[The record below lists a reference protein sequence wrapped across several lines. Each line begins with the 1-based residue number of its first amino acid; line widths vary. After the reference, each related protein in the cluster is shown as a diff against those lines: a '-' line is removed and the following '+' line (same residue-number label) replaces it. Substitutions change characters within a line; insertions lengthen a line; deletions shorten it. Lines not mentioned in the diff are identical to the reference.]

1 MPDYMY
7 LLESRLSPE
16 QRAVMERVQE
26 LSRTQDVNVYLTG
39 GAVRDLI
46 SGMPIRDLD
55 FTVEGNPVKIVR
67 ELEKGGARVIWES
80 EKLRHH
86 EMIFAGDV
94 DGSVSAAREDY
105 YERPGVKPEYR
116 FSSVM
121 EDLRR
126 RDFGINA
133 IAISLNT
140 QSRGLLLDPMNGLAD
155 LEKQEVRALSIHAFT
170 NQPIRLMR
178 ILRYAARM
186 GFKMESRTQ
195 EWFDLAMERKLT
207 ERIEGADVGHE
218 LRALAREDNPV
229 ATLKHWESHGLLA
242 LIHPS
247 LQKRKPDYDSL
258 NKLARVRSNLYG
270 AGLRPRLHLAV
281 AYYTFGRLKSR
292 ESAAALRNL
301 EYRAN
306 EIEEIAELVPET
318 QKVVKMLKS
327 AKTNSAKDAYYYLAS
342 LPAETLAFIEVEMPN
357 PRALSKIRNYL
368 QKWRPLRMASPAA
381 ELDALGVERGPKF
394 DKIVEQ
400 FFELQLRGKGKTP
413 EDRTK
418 ILKNLAGIKDEPKK
432 PEKKEKKRKG
442 DKEAAAPGESKG
454 EKSKAQP
461 ADGKAAPA
469 ATGQGK
475 SSPAGKSGAT
485 GKPPVAAAHA
495 SQSAAAAIGAKA
507 HAKHDKAESDTKAT
521 STAAK
526 KHTAVTKKSTS
537 PSAKKSRR

>member
-26 LSRTQDVNVYLTG
+26 LSRTQEVNVYLTG

-55 FTVEGNPVKIVR
+55 FTVEGNPVKMVR
-67 ELEKGGARVIWES
+67 ELEKGGARAIWES
-80 EKLRHH
+80 EKIRHH

-105 YERPGVKPEYR
+105 YERPGAKPEYR

-195 EWFDLAMERKLT
+195 EWFDLAMERKLID
-207 ERIEGADVGHE
+207 RIEGSDVGHE

-229 ATLKHWESHGLLA
+229 ATLKLWESHGLLA

-281 AYYTFGRLKSR
+281 AYYTLGRLKSR
-292 ESAAALRNL
+292 EAASALRNL

-306 EIEEIAELVPET
+306 EIDEIAELVPET

-327 AKTNSAKDAYYYLAS
+327 PKTNSAKDAYYYLAS

-442 DKEAAAPGESKG
+442 EKEAAPGESKG
-454 EKSKAQP
+454 REKSKSQA
-461 ADGKAAPA
+461 ADAKAAPA
-469 ATGQGK
+469 GAAHGK
-475 SSPAGKSGAT
+475 SSLAGKH
-485 GKPPVAAAHA
+485 AAASKAPAAAANA
-495 SQSAAAAIGAKA
+495 SHSAAAAIGAKA
-507 HAKHDKAESDTKAT
+507 QAKHDKAKHDTKAA
-521 STAAK
+521 SAAAK
-526 KHTAVTKKSTS
+526 KPAAASKKSAS
-537 PSAKKSRR
+537 HSGKKSRR

>member
-1 MPDYMY
+1 M
-7 LLESRLSPE
+7 
-16 QRAVMERVQE
+16 
-26 LSRTQDVNVYLTG
+26 
-39 GAVRDLI
+39 
-46 SGMPIRDLD
+46 
-55 FTVEGNPVKIVR
+55 VR
-67 ELEKGGARVIWES
+67 ELEKGGARAIWES
-80 EKLRHH
+80 EKIRHH

-105 YERPGVKPEYR
+105 YERPGAKPEYR

-195 EWFDLAMERKLT
+195 EWFDLAMERKLID
-207 ERIEGADVGHE
+207 RIEGSDVGHE

-229 ATLKHWESHGLLA
+229 ATLKLWESHGLLA

-281 AYYTFGRLKSR
+281 AYYTLGRLKSR
-292 ESAAALRNL
+292 EAASALRNL

-306 EIEEIAELVPET
+306 EIDEIAELVPET

-327 AKTNSAKDAYYYLAS
+327 PKTNSAKDAYYYLAS

-442 DKEAAAPGESKG
+442 EKEAAPGESKG
-454 EKSKAQP
+454 REKSKSQA
-461 ADGKAAPA
+461 ADAKAAPA
-469 ATGQGK
+469 GAAHGK
-475 SSPAGKSGAT
+475 SSLAGKH
-485 GKPPVAAAHA
+485 AAASKAPAAAANA
-495 SQSAAAAIGAKA
+495 SHSAAAAIGAKA
-507 HAKHDKAESDTKAT
+507 QAKHDKAKHDTKAA
-521 STAAK
+521 SAAAK
-526 KHTAVTKKSTS
+526 KPAAASKKSAS
-537 PSAKKSRR
+537 HSGKKSRR

>member
-55 FTVEGNPVKIVR
+55 FTVEGNPVKMVR
-67 ELEKGGARVIWES
+67 ELEKGGARAVWES
-80 EKLRHH
+80 EKIRHH

-94 DGSVSAAREDY
+94 DGSISAAREDF

-195 EWFDLAMERKLT
+195 EWFDLAMERKVID
-207 ERIEGADVGHE
+207 RIVASDAGHE
-218 LRALAREDNPV
+218 LRAVAREDNPV
-229 ATLKHWESHGLLA
+229 ATLKQWESKEMLA
-242 LIHPS
+242 LIHPA

-258 NKLARVRSNLYG
+258 NKLARVRGNIYG

-281 AYYTFGRLKSR
+281 LYYTLGRLKSR
-292 ESAAALRNL
+292 EAAAAMRNM
-301 EYRAN
+301 EFRAN
-306 EIEEIAELVPET
+306 EVDEVARLVPET

-327 AKTNSAKDAYYYLAS
+327 AKTNAAKDAYYYLVS

-368 QKWRPLRMASPAA
+368 QKWRPLRMASPGA

-394 DKIVEQ
+394 EKIVEQ
-400 FFELQLRGKGKTP
+400 FFELQLRGKAKTP
-413 EDRTK
+413 EDRAK
-418 ILKNLAGIKDEPKK
+418 VLKNLAGIKDEPKK
-432 PEKKEKKRKG
+432 PEKKEKKQ
-442 DKEAAAPGESKG
+442 KG
-454 EKSKAQP
+454 EKEPPTHPDARTHEKPKPP
-461 ADGKAAPA
+461 APGTKGSAAPA
-469 ATGQGK
+469 VPGKPAPAAKPSPAKEK
-475 SSPAGKSGAT
+475 SSS
-485 GKPPVAAAHA
+485 
-495 SQSAAAAIGAKA
+495 SAAAAIGARA
-507 HAKHDKAESDTKAT
+507 QAKHDKAEHDSKSARPT
-521 STAAK
+521 AK
-526 KHTAVTKKSTS
+526 KKSKS
-537 PSAKKSRR
+537 RSAKK

>member
-55 FTVEGNPVKIVR
+55 FTVEGNPVRMVR
-67 ELEKGGARVIWES
+67 ELEKGGARVVWES
-80 EKLRHH
+80 EKIRHH

-94 DGSVSAAREDY
+94 DGSISAAREDF

-155 LEKQEVRALSIHAFT
+155 LEKQEIRALSIHAFT
-170 NQPIRLMR
+170 NQPIRVLR

-186 GFKMESRTQ
+186 GFKLEPRTQ
-195 EWFDLAMERKLT
+195 EWFDLAMEREIT
-207 ERIEGADVGHE
+207 DRIEGSDVGHE
-218 LRALAREDNPV
+218 VRALAREDNPV
-229 ATLKHWESHGLLA
+229 ATLKLWESHELLE

-258 NKLARVRSNLYG
+258 NKLARLRFNLYG

-281 AYYTFGRLKSR
+281 TYYTLGRLKSR
-292 ESAAALRNL
+292 EAAAAMRHM
-301 EYRAN
+301 EFRAS
-306 EIEEIAELVPET
+306 EVEEIAELVPET

-327 AKTNSAKDAYYYLAS
+327 AKTNAAKDAYYYLAS

-368 QKWRPLRMASPAA
+368 QRWRPLRLASPAS
-381 ELDALGVERGPKF
+381 ELDALGVERGPQF
-394 DKIVEQ
+394 EKILEQ

-418 ILKNLAGIKDEPKK
+418 ILKNLAGIKDEVKK

-442 DKEAAAPGESKG
+442 EPDAARHVESK
-454 EKSKAQP
+454 ESDK
-461 ADGKAAPA
+461 GKTATASAKGAVAPA
-469 ATGQGK
+469 AHGK
-475 SSPAGKSGAT
+475 TAAAAKDT
-485 GKPPVAAAHA
+485 GKAT
-495 SQSAAAAIGAKA
+495 QSAAAAIGARA
-507 HAKHDKAESDTKAT
+507 RAKHDKAAHDDEAT
-521 STAAK
+521 HAAK
-526 KHTAVTKKSTS
+526 SGKKSKVRPTKK
-537 PSAKKSRR
+537 ARR